1 MAFNVYLTF
10 FHKYD
15 AAKLRHLEWKYMV
28 FCYGLP
34 FIPPFA
40 YFFIS
45 STSKGPVYGSATV
58 SLPLSLLHLM
68 VDQLTYGLVMVLG
81 CRGLGY
87 TPYRR
92 LLRASLVRDFAYV
105 CHLCSCRH

>member
-15 AAKLRHLEWKYMV
+15 AAKLRYLEWKYMV

-40 YFFIS
+40 YLFIS
-45 STSKGPVYGSATV
+45 SSSKGPVYGSATV
-58 SLPLSLLHLM
+58 SLPHLPPFW
-68 VDQLTYGLVMVLG
+68 VDQLTVELVMVLG

-92 LLRASLVRDFAYV
+92 LLRASLVRDFAHV